1 MKKNGAFYLAIVL
14 IFSSLLITQQ
24 SCNKD
29 NEVPDEPQYLSVDF
43 PRLTHKHDLYYQL
56 EHNER
61 SIEMEFS
68 QPIDKGT
75 VEGNISLS
83 DKTGALN
90 SHYNLVISGRK
101 VLVAFHSDF
110 QLNDGWKYLLSIT
123 TGLKST
129 SGENLEQSK
138 TIELRT
144 TTKLT
149 LSGST
154 QRNSIACISDIHLG
168 DSRAVSGNYCWF
180 GKNAKALESFLDY
193 TLNGDQ
199 VRVLVI
205 LGDLFDEWLVP
216 YSVSP
221 IDPQAGINNTKEYF
235 LAIAGSPTNSQIFDK
250 LRAIAVNEE
259 IELVYV
265 PGNHD
270 MLMTQE
276 ILEEIIPG
284 VTWKGDETGLGVY
297 SPVSNIIMEHGHRYD
312 FFNCPQSLVNPG
324 HMLPPGYFISRLYAQ
339 GMATQTLNKDEL
351 ASDGSFEFL
360 TAWEIAYF
368 YTIFHFDMTLPVPDS
383 ANILMGG
390 IDGYSEPFSFNGVR
404 DMYANNIEDS
414 WSATQTKNAVPVP
427 IDCCLQAIWN
437 GHSDLF
443 CAATTEYMEQ
453 PPAPTFYNVV
463 AFGHTHEPML
473 EVYPPGNQYTSIY
486 ANSGSWIDAD
496 ASSNKV
502 RTYLI
507 INPAEW
513 TGSDIDVVLL
523 YQYNLDSNSGTPDP
537 SYAPVLIS
545 EENID
550 GSK

>member
-1 MKKNGAFYLAIVL
+1 MRKNGVFYLAIVL
-14 IFSSLLITQQ
+14 VLGSLLITQQ

-29 NEVPDEPQYLSVDF
+29 DELPPEPLYLTVGL
-43 PRLTHKHDLYYQL
+43 PHKHNLYYQL

-83 DKTGALN
+83 DKSGALN

-101 VLVAFHSDF
+101 VLVTFHSDF
-110 QLNDGWKYLLSIT
+110 QLHDGWKYLLSIT

-129 SGENLEQSK
+129 SGENLKQSE

-168 DSRAVSGNYCWF
+168 DSRAESGNYCWF
-180 GKNAKALESFLDY
+180 GKNANALESFLDDIQ
-193 TLNGDQ
+193 NSDQ

-250 LRAIAVNEE
+250 LRTIALNEE

-284 VTWKGDETGLGVY
+284 VTWKGDGAGLGIY
-297 SPVSNIIMEHGHRYD
+297 SPVNDIIMEHGHRYD
-312 FFNCPQSLVNPG
+312 FFNCPQSLVDPG
-324 HMLPPGYFISRLYAQ
+324 HILPPGYFISRLYAQ
-339 GMATQTLNKDEL
+339 GMSTQTMNKDAL
-351 ASDGSFEFL
+351 ASDGSIEFL

-368 YTIFHFDMTLPVPDS
+368 YTIFHFDMTLPQPDS
-383 ANILMGG
+383 IDILMGG
-390 IDGYSEPFSFNGVR
+390 IDGYSGPFTFNGAR
-404 DMYANNIEDS
+404 DMYANNIEDL
-414 WSATQTKNAVPVP
+414 WTETQTKNAVPVP

-443 CAATTEYMEQ
+443 CAATKEYMEQ
-453 PPAPTFYNVV
+453 SAPSTYSIV

-496 ASSNKV
+496 ASSHKV

-523 YQYNLDSNSGTPDP
+523 YQYNLDSNSGNPDP

-550 GSK
+550 VSK